1 MGRPPKVPGSS
12 DEPKISEV
20 EKRLEEA
27 LLFKEALKVRLFPN
41 DDSALAQGV
50 EKKIKNL
57 IRDELQVLMG
67 MKKSKE
73 ALSLEDEEVNA
84 LKQIAKRLVE
94 KKTDATPVPA
104 TETPEPVSAEV
115 QVSESAVTGVEDE
128 YVLPTAITLP
138 TGEYLPAGTKR
149 KVNKT
154 ILPTDR
160 KPPATFQE
168 IADQAANMAQI
179 QANNFT
185 PNSGILGVAIGLANR
200 DMIPQNHLN
209 EEEEG

>member
-12 DEPKISEV
+12 DEPKMSEV

-41 DDSALAQGV
+41 DDSVLAQGV
-50 EKKIKNL
+50 EKKIKSL

-94 KKTDATPVPA
+94 KKAEPTPAV
-104 TETPEPVSAEV
+104 ESPEPIQAGL
-115 QVSESAVTGVEDE
+115 QVSEAAVVGVEEE
-128 YVLPTAITLP
+128 YALPADITLP
-138 TGEYLPAGTKR
+138 TGEVIRAGTKR
-149 KVNKT
+149 KVHKQVV
-154 ILPTDR
+154 PEEYR
-160 KPPATFQE
+160 RPASLQD

-185 PNSGILGVAIGLANR
+185 PTSGILGVAVGLANR
-200 DMIPQNHLN
+200 DMIPQNFLG
-209 EEEEG
+209 EEEEER

>member
-12 DEPKISEV
+12 DEPKMSEV

-41 DDSALAQGV
+41 DDSVLAQGV
-50 EKKIKNL
+50 EKKIKSL

-94 KKTDATPVPA
+94 KKVEPTPAV
-104 TETPEPVSAEV
+104 ESPEPIQAGP
-115 QVSESAVTGVEDE
+115 QVSEASIVGTEEFA
-128 YVLPTAITLP
+128 LPTDITLP
-138 TGEYLPAGTKR
+138 TGEVLLAGTKR
-149 KVNKT
+149 KTHKQVVPEEYK
-154 ILPTDR
+154 R
-160 KPPATFQE
+160 PASLQD

-185 PNSGILGVAIGLANR
+185 PTSGILGVAVGLANR
-200 DMIPQNHLN
+200 DMIPQNFLG
-209 EEEEG
+209 EEEEER